1 MNEHETC
8 DSLWWHMSRVNFA
21 HSPQLGNASGLQ
33 THQACRPTVH
43 DVHDVLCKTVWK
55 VCHDSDID
63 SICITRQSMTKDW
76 YWDFKWLRFRG
87 LEVTYGW
94 FDEHVCPPAPIHS
107 IGVLPSR
114 PESKRYLQ
122 LTWELD
128 LPPATA
134 LACQLRKWECFMHL
148 HASWYSIHASS
159 HSDAGNPLIWCSSC
173 STLSN
178 SIKHHQTQAQD
189 SSESEGIRL
198 KETKEWNMDEPRMR
212 PAAAY
217 HSTALLHWGSPL
229 AAIPLSTRVFRL
241 QCLRVSAKQF
251 TFQTCPQCVWCTPLW
266 SMRLMRS
273 PGNKKNGTGYKK

>member
-33 THQACRPTVH
+33 THQACRPTVHDVH

-128 LPPATA
+128 LPQPQHLRVNCENGNASCIFMLHGIQSTLHHTA
-134 LACQLRKWECFMHL
+134 MLGIHSFGAAHVQHCPTQSNTIKLKLRIPPNLKVYDLKKPKNGTWMNLEWDPQRLITQLLCYTEDPHWLQSHCPHEFSAFNAFVSLR
-148 HASWYSIHASS
+148 SSS
-159 HSDAGNPLIWCSSC
+159 HSRRVHNVFGV
-173 STLSN
+173 
-178 SIKHHQTQAQD
+178 HHFDQWD
-189 SSESEGIRL
+189 
-198 KETKEWNMDEPRMR
+198 
-212 PAAAY
+212 
-217 HSTALLHWGSPL
+217 
-229 AAIPLSTRVFRL
+229 
-241 QCLRVSAKQF
+241 
-251 TFQTCPQCVWCTPLW
+251 
-266 SMRLMRS
+266 
-273 PGNKKNGTGYKK
+273 